1 MSEQYYGKNEY
12 WTPKTRPLTI
22 KIEELTENKIKF
34 VADGQTH
41 TLFNALRSALL
52 EDEDVK
58 FVAYRLSHPLKEEVI
73 FVLETKKGSPIEAI
87 KRALQK
93 LRDKMNELKRDLL
106 KAVDQDVR
114 APYFIQEE
122 EWKKYVEENL

>member
-73 FVLETKKGSPIEAI
+73 FVLETKKGNPIEAI

>member
-12 WTPKTRPLTI
+12 WTPKTKPLSI

-41 TLFNALRSALL
+41 TLFNALRSVLL
-52 EDEDVK
+52 EDEDVR
-58 FVAYRLSHPLKEEVI
+58 FVAYKLSHPLKEEIV
-73 FVLETKKGSPIEAI
+73 FVLETKKGDPMDAI
-87 KRALQK
+87 NRALKK

-106 KAVDQDVR
+106 KAVVQEPK

-122 EWKKYVEENL
+122 EWKKYVEDNL